1 MSAPDIFLSNN
12 KTDKA
17 GYDSAKIHD
26 SDTDLANLNKPIDFD
41 IRLRRASVAHKNI
54 NLEIREEQRNP
65 NQQLLLNPINHSS
78 EEEK

>member
-26 SDTDLANLNKPIDFD
+26 SDTDLANLNKPIDFE
-41 IRLRRASVAHKNI
+41 ICLRRASVAHKNI
-54 NLEIREEQRNP
+54 NLEHLCVYTNP
-65 NQQLLLNPINHSS
+65 VWDGLNSL
-78 EEEK
+78 